1 MFASWSNTFLKY
13 CSKYCKIGNV
23 CLTVFWTL
31 DAIGFNIQTSYLYNE
46 ETGNQMNSQIT
57 SSMEANQ
64 TNQQVNH
71 INKLKLRRA
80 FFRQV
85 NFQ

>member
-1 MFASWSNTFLKY
+1 
-13 CSKYCKIGNV
+13 
-23 CLTVFWTL
+23 
-31 DAIGFNIQTSYLYNE
+31 
-46 ETGNQMNSQIT
+46 MNSQIT

-85 NFQ
+85 SF